1 MGQGHCFVFF
11 CKTFSLYSYKT
22 LERYLLTDDFDTIK
36 FSYLILTYVD
46 LLYKTFQDNLQC
58 TEHPFQG
65 GVAICPVASYN
76 FIGSL
81 VNIIITPETKVSL
94 RLPCVI
100 RNWGK
105 QRSAYHAVN
114 DLNSLSEMTRDSA
127 KLNGQKRL
135 SLPSIKCKYI

>member
-65 GVAICPVASYN
+65 GVTICPVALYN
-76 FIGSL
+76 FIGTL
-81 VNIIITPETKVSL
+81 LIFNGLQPIP
-94 RLPCVI
+94 
-100 RNWGK
+100 
-105 QRSAYHAVN
+105 
-114 DLNSLSEMTRDSA
+114 RDS
-127 KLNGQKRL
+127 NGKGL
-135 SLPSIKCKYI
+135 AAMLDEKVH